1 MLLLFELEI
10 TYLPI
15 DDNGNILRA
24 VDPLILNRHTDLC
37 PLFKVHAMNR
47 SIADLKRQSHEQISF
62 QPALVYNFH
71 IDASGVRMPN
81 DWLVD
86 QIMNA
91 DEISTIRFPSIKV
104 NNRLTSTGV
113 PSSMPTITTKELM
126 LRLLDVEVLL
136 TSMIGPK
143 NLFPPNARQIAL
155 QADSLKRSI
164 TDGMYTVEDAA
175 LIIEAAAEL
184 TSMDA
189 YDNRFSD
196 PIWEEEDVPY
206 KGDNSHDVAQRQN
219 DLDLIHHNDNQ
230 MRNDR
235 KQRTSEL
242 TNAMM
247 IPSTAKVPDFATV
260 PVMDNVPSLDSQV
273 EAPTAATNVAH
284 EVQHDSFIF
293 SALQNR
299 APNTTTNVVHVTR
312 RGDPKPS
319 NETKSDFR

>member
-1 MLLLFELEI
+1 
-10 TYLPI
+10 
-15 DDNGNILRA
+15 
-24 VDPLILNRHTDLC
+24 
-37 PLFKVHAMNR
+37 
-47 SIADLKRQSHEQISF
+47 
-62 QPALVYNFH
+62 
-71 IDASGVRMPN
+71 MPN

-104 NNRLTSTGV
+104 NNRLTSTGM

-136 TSMIGPK
+136 TSIIGPK

-164 TDGMYTVEDAA
+164 TDGMYTVEDAE

-189 YDNRFSD
+189 YDNRFSN

-235 KQRTSEL
+235 KQ
-242 TNAMM
+242 
-247 IPSTAKVPDFATV
+247 
-260 PVMDNVPSLDSQV
+260 
-273 EAPTAATNVAH
+273 
-284 EVQHDSFIF
+284 
-293 SALQNR
+293 
-299 APNTTTNVVHVTR
+299 
-312 RGDPKPS
+312 
-319 NETKSDFR
+319 